1 MTLLNNSFVDF
12 DNIPD
17 LSTTDGPGSAA
28 DTLLLCRTNLEQCC
42 NADQQNI
49 PAPLGEWYRPN
60 GVLIDFDIPSQGTT
74 FRRNRGL
81 SVVRLWRRNDP
92 PERGRFRCEIPNAAN
107 PNVNQTLYV
116 NICEL
121 SCGQVKLLP
130 SMILFPIF
138 PSHSGYWSSN
148 HLSLWWFYWNCWD
161 KLLSG
166 VLS

>member
-1 MTLLNNSFVDF
+1 MIPAGVFMELMGVTLLNNSFVDF

-42 NADQQNI
+42 NADQQNL

-60 GVLIDFDIPSQGTT
+60 GVLIDFDITGHGTT
-74 FRRNRGL
+74 FRRARGL
-81 SVVRLWRRNDP
+81 GVVRLWRRNNP

-116 NICEL
+116 HICEL
-121 SCGQVKLLP
+121 SCGQVKYYP
-130 SMILFPIF
+130 
-138 PSHSGYWSSN
+138 
-148 HLSLWWFYWNCWD
+148 
-161 KLLSG
+161 
-166 VLS
+166 V